1 MKNARFTEY
10 LMLELGNSEE
20 HPFGEVRVSEGE
32 NVKFAFEA
40 YGVSVSVT
48 ADGADLGKKLFEVAN
63 RAMLGKCR
71 ALDPSLVRAEHE
83 FLVSSRKDGTY
94 GLTSV
99 GEYTTGAGELRETL
113 ELFVRILRIKVSQFA
128 KNWVFV
134 HAGVVSWGRKA
145 IIIPG
150 DSGSGKTTLVAECVK
165 RGALY
170 YSDEYAVLSPDGLV
184 HPFARALS
192 ITNGGRKWSED
203 GIPVEKLG
211 GRAATEPIEV
221 GAVVLTKYNSGARW
235 NPERLTPGNGI
246 IEVIPHTI
254 PMTIN
259 ADFSLQVLKSALS
272 RAIIL
277 KGVRG
282 EASDL
287 AIELFSFSNKELTT
301 LN

>member
-1 MKNARFTEY
+1 
-10 LMLELGNSEE
+10 MLELGNSEE
-20 HPFGEVRVSEGE
+20 HPYCEVRFVDGD

-48 ADGADLGKKLFEVAN
+48 ADTTDLGNKLLEVAN
-63 RAMLGKCR
+63 RAMLGKCK
-71 ALDPSLVRAEHE
+71 ALDASYIKAEHE
-83 FLVSSRKDGTY
+83 FLVSERQNGSY
-94 GLTSV
+94 ELTSV
-99 GEYTTGAGELRETL
+99 GEYTTPSGGLRETL

-145 IIIPG
+145 ILIPG
-150 DSGSGKTTLVAECVK
+150 NSGSGKTTLVAECVK
-165 RGALY
+165 KGALY
-170 YSDEYAVLSPDGLV
+170 FSDEYAVLSPDGLV

-203 GIPVEKLG
+203 GIPVERLG
-211 GRAATEPIEV
+211 GRAATEPAEV
-221 GAVVLTKYNSGARW
+221 GAVVLTKYEPGAKW
-235 NPERLTPGNGI
+235 QPERLTPGNGI
-246 IEVIPHTI
+246 IEVILHTI
-254 PMTIN
+254 PMTVD

-287 AIELFSFSNKELTT
+287 AIQLFSFCNNELSTP
-301 LN
+301 N

>member
-1 MKNARFTEY
+1 
-10 LMLELGNSEE
+10 MLELGNSEAQ
-20 HPFGEVRVSEGE
+20 PFGDIRVSEGE
-32 NVKFAFEA
+32 SVEFAFEA
-40 YGVSVSVT
+40 FGVSVSVT
-48 ADGADLGKKLFEVAN
+48 ADSEDLGNKLFEVTN
-63 RAMLGKCR
+63 RSMLGKCKV
-71 ALDPSLVRAEHE
+71 LDSSSVKAEHE
-83 FLVSSRKDGTY
+83 IVIREGQDGTY
-94 GLTSV
+94 DLTSV
-99 GEYTTGAGELRETL
+99 GEYTTDSGGLRETL
-113 ELFVRILRIKVSQFA
+113 ELFVRILRIKISQFA

-134 HAGVVSWGRKA
+134 HAGVVSWGPKA

-150 DSGSGKTTLVAECVK
+150 NSGTGKTTLVAECIK

-170 YSDEYAVLSPDGLV
+170 FSDEYAVLSPDGLV

-192 ITNGGRKWSED
+192 ITYGGRKWSED
-203 GIPVEKLG
+203 GTPVEKLG
-211 GRAATEPIEV
+211 GRAATEPVEV
-221 GAVVLTKYNSGARW
+221 GAVVLTNYEAGAEW
-235 NPERLTPGNGI
+235 MPDRLTPGNGI

-259 ADFSLQVLKSALS
+259 PDFSLHVLKSALS

-287 AIELFSFSNKELTT
+287 AIELYSFSNRELTT

>member
-1 MKNARFTEY
+1 
-10 LMLELGNSEE
+10 MLELGNSEE
-20 HPFGEVRVSEGE
+20 HSFGEVRVSEGE

-40 YGVSVSVT
+40 YGVFVSVA
-48 ADGADLGKKLFEVAN
+48 ADTVELANKLFEVAN
-63 RAMLGKCR
+63 RAMLGKCKV
-71 ALDPSLVRAEHE
+71 LDAFLVEAEHE
-83 FLVSSRKDGTY
+83 FVIRESQDGKY
-94 GLTSV
+94 EFTSV
-99 GEYTTGAGELRETL
+99 GEYTTGSGGLRETL

-134 HAGVVSWGRKA
+134 HAGVVSWGGKA

-150 DSGSGKTTLVAECVK
+150 DSGSGKTTLVAECVR

-211 GRAATEPIEV
+211 GRAATEPLAI
-221 GAVVLTKYNSGARW
+221 GAVVLTGYEPGAVW

-287 AIELFSFSNKELTT
+287 AFELFSFSNKELTT

>member
-1 MKNARFTEY
+1 
-10 LMLELGNSEE
+10 MLELGNSEE

-40 YGVSVSVT
+40 YGVSVSVA
-48 ADGADLGKKLFEVAN
+48 ADTVELANKLFEVAN
-63 RAMLGKCR
+63 RAMLGKCKV
-71 ALDPSLVRAEHE
+71 LDAFLVEAEHE
-83 FLVSSRKDGTY
+83 FVIRESQDGKY
-94 GLTSV
+94 EFTSV
-99 GEYTTGAGELRETL
+99 GEYTTGSGGLRETL

-134 HAGVVSWGRKA
+134 HAGVVSWGGKA

-150 DSGSGKTTLVAECVK
+150 DSGSGKTTLVAECVR

-211 GRAATEPIEV
+211 GRAATEPAAI
-221 GAVVLTKYNSGARW
+221 GAVVLTGYEPGAVW

-287 AIELFSFSNKELTT
+287 AFELFSFSNKELTT

>member
-1 MKNARFTEY
+1 
-10 LMLELGNSEE
+10 MLELGNSEAQ
-20 HPFGEVRVSEGE
+20 PSGEVRFFEGD
-32 NVKFAFEA
+32 NVIFAFEA

-48 ADGADLGKKLFEVAN
+48 ADSADLGNKLFEVAN
-63 RAMLGKCR
+63 RAMLGKCK
-71 ALDPSLVRAEHE
+71 ALDASLVKAEHE
-83 FLVSSRKDGTY
+83 FLLSSRKDGTY
-94 GLTSV
+94 DFTSV
-99 GEYTTGAGELRETL
+99 GEYTTGSGGLRETL

-145 IIIPG
+145 ILIPG
-150 DSGSGKTTLVAECVK
+150 NSGSGKTTLVAECVK
-165 RGALY
+165 HGALY
-170 YSDEYAVLSPDGLV
+170 FSDEYAVLSPDGLV

-203 GIPVEKLG
+203 GIPVETFG
-211 GRAATEPIEV
+211 GRAATGPVEI
-221 GAVVLTKYNSGARW
+221 GAVVLTRYGPGAKW
-235 NPERLTPGNGI
+235 QPERLTPGNGI

-254 PMTIN
+254 PMTID
-259 ADFSLQVLKSALS
+259 ADFSLQVLKSAIS

-287 AIELFSFSNKELTT
+287 AETLLSFSNKELTT
-301 LN
+301 

>member
-1 MKNARFTEY
+1 
-10 LMLELGNSEE
+10 MLELGNNEAQ
-20 HPFGEVRVSEGE
+20 PFGEVRVSEAG

-40 YGVSVSVT
+40 YGVSVSVI
-48 ADGADLGKKLFEVAN
+48 ADSADLGKKLFEVAN
-63 RAMLGKCR
+63 RAMLGKCEVLE
-71 ALDPSLVRAEHE
+71 ASLVKAEHE
-83 FLVSSRKDGTY
+83 FVIRESQDGTY
-94 GLTSV
+94 EFTSV
-99 GEYTTGAGELRETL
+99 GEYTTGSGGVRETL

-134 HAGVVSWGRKA
+134 HAGVVSWGGKA

-150 DSGSGKTTLVAECVK
+150 DSGSGKTTLVAECIK

-170 YSDEYAVLSPDGLV
+170 FSDEYAVLSADGLV

-203 GIPVEKLG
+203 GVPVEELG
-211 GRAATEPIEV
+211 GRAATEPAEI
-221 GAVVLTKYNSGARW
+221 GAVVITGYEAGAEW
-235 NPERLTPGNGI
+235 NPEWLTAGNGI

-287 AIELFSFSNKELTT
+287 AIELFSFSNRELTT